1 MKNYLNALP
10 LIGAEILSTL
20 HEKLDQHPNVGNI
33 RGKGLLIGI
42 ELVADKTTKQPLAIE
57 KVNAIIADCKKNGVL
72 IGKNGATV
80 AGFNNVLTLS
90 PPLNI
95 SQEDIDCV
103 LNTLVNS
110 IQKVDTL

>member
-1 MKNYLNALP
+1 M
-10 LIGAEILSTL
+10 
-20 HEKLDQHPNVGNI
+20 

-42 ELVADKTTKQPLAIE
+42 ELVADKVSKEPLPVE
-57 KVNAIIADCKKNGVL
+57 KVNAVIAKCKEQGVI

-95 SQEDIDCV
+95 VQEDLDRI
-103 LNTLVNS
+103 LMWL
-110 IQKVDTL
+110 